1 MIKIFRNKTASMD
14 IDAQNGFT
22 TNCPDEL
29 PVCEAKDIVDEMNK
43 SKTKAKFRYA
53 SKDAHPEYAT
63 WNADEKNE
71 QYTVVGL
78 PNVDIRWNKHC
89 VTGTFGFELLS
100 GLPHMSEYD
109 FFVYKGVE
117 KDMHPYSPCY
127 HDLSKKIST
136 GIIEKAYF
144 DGITT
149 FILNGLA
156 LNIESTPLC
165 LGSAALDL
173 NKAGFNVIVNLGA
186 TRGLGSEDGRLTFI
200 ESLKSLGIIFVNSAD
215 EIYNEEL

>member
-1 MIKIFRNKTASMD
+1 MIIVNKNETVSMD

-29 PVCEAKDIVDEMNK
+29 PVCDAKDIVDEINK
-43 SKTKAKFRYA
+43 SSYKARFRYA
-53 SKDAHPEYAT
+53 SKDAHPENAI
-63 WNADEKNE
+63 WNADENNG
-71 QYTVVGL
+71 QYSGVGL

-89 VTGTFGFELLS
+89 IVGTFGFELLS

-136 GIIEKAYF
+136 GIIEKAHV
-144 DGITT
+144 DGVTT

-156 LNIESTPLC
+156 LNYC

-173 NKAGFNVIVNLGA
+173 KKAGFTVIVNLGA
-186 TRGLGSEDGRLTFI
+186 TRGLGSEEGRLTFI
-200 ESLKSLGIIFVNSAD
+200 ESLKTLGVIFVESAD
-215 EIYNEEL
+215 EIYNEELSK